1 MIPINFIHR
10 FIFTI
15 LYSFVN
21 QIRIMFYILLFYIFI
36 ISYFNVK
43 DNSVIMC
50 FITCYL
56 LLFTQI
62 FFINDSLRKSFTRY
76 KKYLALRRKRANKFK
91 SQNQKGITMAESK
104 NESNENEKT
113 NNCCYKTKELTLN
126 LFQENLEDYIDQLK
140 EKQLDKLII
149 KTPFKNDCVV
159 IRIDEY
165 ERIKNLYDKVVNQKC

>member
-62 FFINDSLRKSFTRY
+62 FFINDSLRKSFSRY
-76 KKYLALRRKRANKFK
+76 KKYLVLKRKRSNKFK
-91 SQNQKGITMAESK
+91 SQNQKGITMSESK
-104 NESNENEKT
+104 NKT
-113 NNCCYKTKELTLN
+113 NDTTFNCCYKTKELTLN

-149 KTPFKNDCVV
+149 KTPLKNDCVV

>member
-50 FITCYL
+50 FVTCYL

-62 FFINDSLRKSFTRY
+62 FFINDSLRKSFSRY
-76 KKYLALRRKRANKFK
+76 KKYLVLKRKRSNKFK
-91 SQNQKGITMAESK
+91 SQNQKGITMSESK
-104 NESNENEKT
+104 NKT
-113 NNCCYKTKELTLN
+113 NDTTFNCCYKTKELTLN

>member
-21 QIRIMFYILLFYIFI
+21 QIRFMFYILLFYIFI

-43 DNSVIMC
+43 DNSVIMT

-76 KKYLALRRKRANKFK
+76 KKYLVLKRKRLNKFK

-104 NESNENEKT
+104 NET
-113 NNCCYKTKELTLN
+113 NDTIFNCCYKTKELTLN
-126 LFQENLEDYIDQLK
+126 LFQENLEDYINQLK
-140 EKQLDKLII
+140 EHQLDKLII
-149 KTPFKNDCVV
+149 KTPLKNDCVV

>member
-62 FFINDSLRKSFTRY
+62 FFINDSLRKSFSRY
-76 KKYLALRRKRANKFK
+76 KKYLVLKRKRSNKFK
-91 SQNQKGITMAESK
+91 SQNQKGITMSESK
-104 NESNENEKT
+104 NKT
-113 NNCCYKTKELTLN
+113 NDTTFNCCYKTKELTLN

-165 ERIKNLYDKVVNQKC
+165 ERIKNLYDKVMNKCQMS

>member
-76 KKYLALRRKRANKFK
+76 KKYLRLKRKRANKFK
-91 SQNQKGITMAESK
+91 SQNQKGITMSESK
-104 NESNENEKT
+104 NET
-113 NNCCYKTKELTLN
+113 NDTTFNCCYKTKELTLN